1 MPSLSLIVIIAV
13 MVFGVLVALSNQ
25 RLIRQWYRCK
35 SWKATTARIVDDRDE
50 SVWAYRSA
58 YPARQARM
66 ERVHAK
72 IYFYRYE
79 VDGHVYCTN
88 QLGFGDEFVTYEH
101 FRIGEKVTAYYDPQ
115 DPQNAVLRRGFPDA
129 ALIGLVSI
137 GVAGLSLLLRVAMS

>member
-1 MPSLSLIVIIAV
+1 MPSLSLIVIMAV
-13 MVFGVLVALSNQ
+13 MVFGVLVALANR

-50 SVWAYRSA
+50 SVWVYRSA

-72 IYFYRYE
+72 SYFYRYE

-88 QLGFGDEFVTYEH
+88 QLGFGDEFVTQEH
-101 FRIGEKVTAYYDPQ
+101 FRVGEKVTAYYDPQ
-115 DPQNAVLRRGFPDA
+115 DPPNAVLRREFPQA
-129 ALIGLVSI
+129 ALIGLVSVA
-137 GVAGLSLLLRVAMS
+137 VAGLSVLLRAVIS